1 MAPAEQLRKDP
12 RPWVVATAF
21 SHRLQRA
28 QVEQAEAL
36 GLLER
41 TLEATARFDGREIP
55 QGPGDRCHGDTAPLG
70 TVIGMERL
78 PPVHDDA
85 GTRAGAAAWHRHI
98 HEAPGARVQLPERA
112 RGLMAGK
119 RRRSARERGRQ
130 VAPERGH
137 ASVADREDTLVH
149 AVQPAHAQPVA
160 DRRRSVS
167 KRVELLT
174 RYDAML
180 GCHERG
186 QSQSL
191 RP

>member
-21 SHRLQRA
+21 SHRPQRA

-55 QGPGDRCHGDTAPLG
+55 QGP
-70 TVIGMERL
+70 
-78 PPVHDDA
+78 
-85 GTRAGAAAWHRHI
+85 
-98 HEAPGARVQLPERA
+98 
-112 RGLMAGK
+112 LMAGK

-137 ASVADREDTLVH
+137 ASVADREDTLAH
-149 AVQPAHAQPVA
+149 AVQPADAQPVA
-160 DRRRSVS
+160 DRRRSVA
-167 KRVELLT
+167 R
-174 RYDAML
+174 A
-180 GCHERG
+180 
-186 QSQSL
+186 
-191 RP
+191 